1 VHAVYSICDTL
12 VTGQESNVT
21 QYRLQF
27 QVAALVCLATVA
39 RSPVVASESTRL
51 VLPTLGS
58 EETSGVIRVEIDST
72 VYQSMISAEQ
82 VVVEGFPLPGKT
94 EVRLELTSFEVLTPT
109 ARFVVVDGDGQ
120 REVPPP
126 AFRAFRGV
134 VTGEPES
141 RVTLNLFG
149 GRIAGFIRLR
159 DEEFVV
165 ALGAT
170 AGGATIRARASDPDR
185 PDTPWCG
192 AVEHGPT
199 VMATGD
205 KAAPLGAPAIDAD
218 TLLNAQIAIDAT
230 YEWYDHFGSLE
241 DAQNYI
247 LNLMA
252 QVSTIYVDEVNVELE
267 VPFLRVFT
275 IPDDPYAPTTNT
287 STLLANLRS
296 EWNSNQTGVSRTVT
310 HLFSWRSNGGAG
322 IAYLDALCSAIYS
335 PGNSFDYGVS
345 TMSALGSWWEKG
357 LVAHELGHNFSSPH
371 THCYSPEIDQ
381 CANEDGCYQGSI
393 TQSVGTIMSYCN
405 SFTSTFHQRVEDE
418 AIRPAA
424 EAAYPS
430 CISAVVA
437 EEPPPAPQNLV
448 PF

>member
-1 VHAVYSICDTL
+1 VV
-12 VTGQESNVT
+12 QP
-21 QYRLQF
+21 RLQF

-39 RSPVVASESTRL
+39 LSPVVASESSRL
-51 VLPTLGS
+51 VFRTL
-58 EETSGVIRVEIDST
+58 EREDTTGVIRVEIDST
-72 VYQSMISAEQ
+72 VYQGMMSAEQ
-82 VVVEGFPLPGKT
+82 VVVEEFPLPGKT
-94 EVRLELTSFEVLTPT
+94 DVRLELTSFEVLTPT
-109 ARFVVVDGDGQ
+109 ARFVVVDGEGQ
-120 REVPPP
+120 RELPPP

-134 VTGEPES
+134 VTGETES

-149 GRIAGFIRLR
+149 GRIAGFVRIL
-159 DEEFVV
+159 DEEF
-165 ALGAT
+165 AIAAGAT
-170 AGGATIRARASDPDR
+170 AGGATIRAGAADPDR
-185 PDTPWCG
+185 PDTPWC
-192 AVEHGPT
+192 AADEVEQSPT
-199 VMATGD
+199 AMAPGD
-205 KAAPLGAPAIDAD
+205 KSLPLGTPAIDGG
-218 TLLNAQIAIDAT
+218 TLLNARIAIDAT
-230 YEWYDHFGSLE
+230 YEWYDHFGSLD

-275 IPDDPYAPTTNT
+275 IPNDPYAPTTNT

-296 EWNSNQTGVSRTVT
+296 EWNSNQTGVSRTAV

-322 IAYLDALCSAIYS
+322 VAYLDALCSSIYY

-345 TMSALGSWWEKG
+345 TMSAQGSWWEKG
-357 LVAHELGHNFSSPH
+357 LVAHELGHNFASPH
-371 THCYSPEIDQ
+371 THCYSPEIDH

-405 SFTSTFHQRVEDE
+405 SFTSTFHPRVEYE

-424 EAAYPS
+424 EAAYPF
-430 CISAVVA
+430 CISAVVT

>member
-1 VHAVYSICDTL
+1 MAQL
-12 VTGQESNVT
+12 E
-21 QYRLQF
+21 LQF
-27 QVAALVCLATVA
+27 KIAVLVCLVTVVL
-39 RSPVVASESTRL
+39 SPIVASESTRL
-51 VLPTLGS
+51 VRRTLES
-58 EETSGVIRVEIDST
+58 EETTGVMRVEIDST
-72 VYQSMISAEQ
+72 VYQSTMSADQ

-141 RVTLNLFG
+141 RVTLSLYG
-149 GRIAGFIRLR
+149 GRIAGFIRIK
-159 DEEFVV
+159 DEEFSV
-165 ALGAT
+165 AAGPT
-170 AGGATIRARASDPDR
+170 AGGATIRTAAADPDR
-185 PDTPWCG
+185 PDTPWC
-192 AVEHGPT
+192 AADEVEHGPT
-199 VMATGD
+199 AMAAGD
-205 KAAPLGAPAIDAD
+205 ESPPLGVPAIDAD
-218 TLLNAQIAIDAT
+218 TLLKAQVAIDAT
-230 YEWYDHFGSLE
+230 YEWYDHFGSL
-241 DAQNYI
+241 DDSQNYI

-275 IPDDPYAPTTNT
+275 TSNDPYAPTTDT

-296 EWNSNQTGVSRTVT
+296 EWNSNQTGVSRTAA
-310 HLFSWRSNGGAG
+310 HLFSRRSNGGAG
-322 IAYLDALCSAIYS
+322 VAYLDALCSSIYS

-345 TMSALGSWWEKG
+345 TMSAQGSSWEKG

-381 CANEDGCYQGSI
+381 CANENGCYQGPI

-405 SFTSTFHQRVEDE
+405 SFTTTFHPRVEDE

-424 EAAYPS
+424 EAAYPF
-430 CISAVVA
+430 CISAVEA